1 MGTRANFFIGDP
13 AVGDYEWL
21 GCVAFD
27 GYEFAEDKNGKYA
40 LGMVTDED
48 VFRMFVD
55 IVKSERQDFA
65 DPNEGGYPFPWVDDI
80 FLTDFS
86 YAFIDGKVKV
96 TAFNCGWVDVADY
109 DNINWD
115 EIKPA
120 LPKVSIGRAWDK
132 KQPDSIIR
140 FGVNNLA

>member
-27 GYEFAEDKNGKYA
+27 GYEFAEDKNGKYC
-40 LGMVTDED
+40 LGMVTNED

-55 IVKSERQDFA
+55 TVKDERQDFA
-65 DPNEGGYPFPWVDDI
+65 DPNEGGYPFPWVNDI

-86 YAFIDGKVKV
+86 YALIDGKVKV
-96 TAFNCGWVDVADY
+96 TIFNSGWRDIADY
-109 DNINWD
+109 NKIDWELVND
-115 EIKPA
+115 K
-120 LPKVSIGRAWDK
+120 LPKVSIDKVWDK
-132 KQPDSIIR
+132 NQPDSIIR
-140 FGVNNLA
+140 F